1 MDILPQLLV
10 NALISG
16 SIYALASS
24 GLALS
29 YGLLRILNFAHGHF
43 MMLGAYFFY
52 ALHIEAGIGVFAASA
67 GTVIGV
73 ATVACLSMA
82 TMIIPFAKSNF
93 VLAFVSTLTLSIMF
107 ESIVSMVFGV
117 NVKSLSVGSELT
129 SWEFHGVY
137 VTPLQVLIVCLALLC
152 LGLLAFCLHCT
163 SLGRRL
169 RAMAQFEVGAEAL
182 GINCRRMQY
191 LVFVFGALLA
201 ALTGV
206 LVGFETN
213 LQPVMGDSFTIKAFA
228 AMVLGGLGNIWGTVV
243 GAYLLGLVENLSIG
257 LSFGDWSLPAGYK
270 DSFAFLIVLFML
282 LWRPQGLFGRGR
294 REV

>member
-1 MDILPQLLV
+1 MEILPQLLV

-43 MMLGAYFFY
+43 MMLGAYLFY
-52 ALHIEAGIGVFAASA
+52 ALHIQAGLGIFAASL
-67 GTVIGV
+67 GTLLGV
-73 ATVACLSMA
+73 AAISGFSMA
-82 TMIIPFAKSNF
+82 TMILPFAKSNF
-93 VLAFVSTLTLSIMF
+93 VLAFVSTLTLSIML

-129 SWEFHGVY
+129 SWEIYGVY
-137 VTPLQVLIVCLALLC
+137 ITPLQLIIIGLALFS
-152 LGLLAFCLHCT
+152 LGVLAFCLHCT

-169 RAMAQFEVGAEAL
+169 RAMSQFEAGAQAL
-182 GINCRRMQY
+182 GINSRRMQY
-191 LVFVFGALLA
+191 LVFMFGALLA

-213 LQPVMGDSFTIKAFA
+213 LQPVMGDSYTIKAFA

-243 GAYLLGLVENLSIG
+243 GAYLLALIENLGIG
-257 LSFGDWSLPAGYK
+257 LSFWDYSLPAGYK
-270 DSFAFLIVLFML
+270 DSFAFFIVLVML
-282 LWRPQGLFGRGR
+282 LWRPQGLFGRR
-294 REV
+294 QRSV